1 MQHIA
6 KTVKHLYKFTNCAR
20 AALRKLIGVE
30 LYGVIMSSSK
40 LTISYVLTV
49 SLLTILSQPIRLVY
63 ADEPVEE
70 TAEIKQENYKPD
82 TEE

>member
-1 MQHIA
+1 M
-6 KTVKHLYKFTNCAR
+6 
-20 AALRKLIGVE
+20 
-30 LYGVIMSSSK
+30 
-40 LTISYVLTV
+40 LTV